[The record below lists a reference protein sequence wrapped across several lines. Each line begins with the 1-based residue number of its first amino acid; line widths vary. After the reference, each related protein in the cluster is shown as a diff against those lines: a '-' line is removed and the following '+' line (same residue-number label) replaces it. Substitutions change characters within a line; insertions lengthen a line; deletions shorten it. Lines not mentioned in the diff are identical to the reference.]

1 MIFREQLHPS
11 WKEALKDSLNYLDQ
25 IEEKV
30 SKDSYLPKQNLVMRA
45 LSRELRE
52 TKVLILGQDP
62 YPNPNYASGLAFSIP
77 ESEIDFPPSLK
88 NIFKELKSDM
98 GVEAPKSGDLSPWTD
113 QGVVLLNRSL
123 TCRIGESNSHL
134 DAGWRIFTDSC
145 VSKIA
150 ELDAVAIL
158 WGKNA
163 QECSS
168 YFHPDRLITS
178 PHPSPLSV
186 HRGFFGSKPF
196 SRANTALVASGK
208 SPIDW
213 SL

>member
-1 MIFREQLHPS
+1 
-11 WKEALKDSLNYLDQ
+11 
-25 IEEKV
+25 
-30 SKDSYLPKQNLVMRA
+30 
-45 LSRELRE
+45 
-52 TKVLILGQDP
+52 
-62 YPNPNYASGLAFSIP
+62 LAFSIP

-98 GVEAPKSGDLSPWTD
+98 GVEAPKSGDLSPWAEE
-113 QGVVLLNRSL
+113 GVVLLNRSL

-150 ELDAVAIL
+150 ELGAVAIL

-178 PHPSPLSV
+178 PHPSPLSA

-196 SRANTALVASGK
+196 SRANIALAASGK
-208 SPIDW
+208 SLIDW

>member
-11 WKEALKDSLNYLDQ
+11 WKEALKDSLHYLDQ

-30 SKDSYLPKQNLVMRA
+30 SKDSYLPKQNLVMQA
-45 LSRELRE
+45 LSRDLRE

-98 GVEAPKSGDLSPWTD
+98 GVEAPKSGDLSPWAD
-113 QGVVLLNRSL
+113 EGVVLLNRSL

-150 ELDAVAIL
+150 ELGAVAIL

-178 PHPSPLSV
+178 PHPSPLSA

-196 SRANTALVASGK
+196 SRANIALAASGK
-208 SPIDW
+208 SLIDW